1 MTHDRLKAI
10 TLRVFFGDML
20 LNWALGVFLMFLP
33 DFARSAIGAEP
44 LPLGGWRILGTLF
57 VLFAIWQTWIVRG
70 WNIGPDGLWFACW
83 MAWIPV
89 ILLTMAL
96 LYSNLPLR
104 EGARAVL
111 WVGDIYM
118 WLLGSWYA
126 FVARRL
132 ARADSRPQ

>member
-1 MTHDRLKAI
+1 MTNDRLKAI
-10 TLRVFFGDML
+10 TLRIFFGDML
-20 LNWALGVFLMFLP
+20 LNWALGAFLVLLP
-33 DFARSAIGAEP
+33 DFARSATGAEP
-44 LPLGGWRILGTLF
+44 LPLGIWRILGALF
-57 VLFAIWQTWIVRG
+57 VLFAAWQTWIARQ
-70 WNIGPDGLWFACW
+70 WDIGPDGLWFACW

-104 EGARAVL
+104 DGARAAL
-111 WVGDIYM
+111 WAGDIYM

-132 ARADSRPQ
+132 VRTSSRP